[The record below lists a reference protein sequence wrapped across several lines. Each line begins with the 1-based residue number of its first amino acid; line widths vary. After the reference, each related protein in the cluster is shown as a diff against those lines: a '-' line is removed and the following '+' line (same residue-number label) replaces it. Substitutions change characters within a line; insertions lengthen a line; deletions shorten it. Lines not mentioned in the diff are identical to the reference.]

1 MLDREAEALVQELL
15 RSDSRRDLT
24 GMMIEGG
31 GLDGSGSAAVAGVE
45 ASAGVF
51 SDGGDPVLGASNSS
65 VNLAGGTQA
74 QQTSLVRQ
82 LPDSPAEGDWR
93 PRTRTRFDAEA
104 KERGVIKPRSMRE
117 RRRRDK
123 ISEGLQQL
131 RRTLPAGAVGPQID
145 TAAMIDVAISH
156 ITNLQAGSDS
166 SSGNKGTNDREDSD
180 SKRRIDADE
189 AREQQDG
196 LIIEER
202 RANASIRRYRISL
215 SEGAV
220 SVVEPPSSSIPP
232 AAPGAS
238 NEDDNNGGRTDPAR
252 SGRPLSRNPLPSLP
266 PNLPHPPPAPP
277 HFPPPP
283 TVRFIPSPCLTSS
296 PSPSLLPPSPS
307 LPSPL
312 LSSPFPSLSHHPLAI
327 PGYGNSR
334 FGSIFDE
341 DPKQWRFVADLIGSS
356 GAIFELATPLAP
368 THFLLLASLGNLT
381 KAVAKGLKDPSARV
395 IQTHFALQANVGEV
409 VAKEE
414 VYKVMAQLV
423 GLGCGVLL
431 LSSPYIAESYWSLVT
446 TWAVI
451 RSTHLAF
458 RFKSL
463 SVLEFDSLNFK
474 RMSILARAHVSGAT
488 ELPSVQAVNQKE
500 RLWLPRRLTSPRI
513 NLGCSLADLSVLL
526 EQQSANRMPITELL
540 ALYRDEQHVLLMD
553 DTGAFSVIFKQGAS
567 KGTVLRVVWQACW
580 LQQQRR
586 ERRREH
592 GADGEEVHSDLA
604 DRSGGSRSGG
614 VGNSSSSSGG
624 IGILQ
629 ESLNALGSEFEG
641 FLGKASTAGWDTN
654 TLVAKVPPSAP
665 LLMLEYEG
673 FLAQETAAGW
683 DTNTL
688 LAKQEFEGFLAKA
701 AAAGW
706 NTNTLVAKVP
716 PSAPLLCKAA
726 IARSC
731 HGRLAAVSW
740 MTLPAAVIR
749 TGEDCVTAHDHVTF
763 ESTQKTGQER
773 AASLRMTIN

>member
-1 MLDREAEALVQELL
+1 MTMVISLFSQGPSVTPFGLSL
-15 RSDSRRDLT
+15 SPSSLT
-24 GMMIEGG
+24 PHSP
-31 GLDGSGSAAVAGVE
+31 L
-45 ASAGVF
+45 
-51 SDGGDPVLGASNSS
+51 
-65 VNLAGGTQA
+65 
-74 QQTSLVRQ
+74 SLCYF
-82 LPDSPAEGDWR
+82 W
-93 PRTRTRFDAEA
+93 
-104 KERGVIKPRSMRE
+104 
-117 RRRRDK
+117 
-123 ISEGLQQL
+123 
-131 RRTLPAGAVGPQID
+131 
-145 TAAMIDVAISH
+145 
-156 ITNLQAGSDS
+156 
-166 SSGNKGTNDREDSD
+166 
-180 SKRRIDADE
+180 
-189 AREQQDG
+189 
-196 LIIEER
+196 
-202 RANASIRRYRISL
+202 YRISL

-220 SVVEPPSSSIPP
+220 SVADPPPSSTPP
-232 AAPGAS
+232 DAVSSADGAAGAS
-238 NEDDNNGGRTDPAR
+238 NEA
-252 SGRPLSRNPLPSLP
+252 SSLFLPSP
-266 PNLPHPPPAPP
+266 PSFTFFPLIP
-277 HFPPPP
+277 FPP
-283 TVRFIPSPCLTSS
+283 LN
-296 PSPSLLPPSPS
+296 
-307 LPSPL
+307 SPL
-312 LSSPFPSLSHHPLAI
+312 LSFPPLNSPLLPSPPLSSPLLPFPPISTHLLSPPPLPPIRLWQFPVHITGWASSTLAI
-327 PGYGNSR
+327 VM

-463 SVLEFDSLNFK
+463 SVLEFDSVSCGCVSEGERGESYWSLVTTWAVIRSTHLAFRFKSLSVLEFDSVSCGCVSEGERGESYWSLVTTWAVIRSTHLAFRFKSLSVFEFDSVSSVCPEGRAALCATSQLTGASAFVFPTSLTDRPLSPLYFPSAELQAHSHPCQNAYLRSCRAALRASSQPKGALPASPPPHVHSHPSTLHLPPSNLQLNFK
-474 RMSILARAHVSGAT
+474 RMAILARAHVSGAT

-500 RLWLPRRLTSPRI
+500 RLWLPRRLTTPRI

-604 DRSGGSRSGG
+604 DRSGASRSGG

-688 LAKQEFEGFLAKA
+688 LAK
-701 AAAGW
+701 
-706 NTNTLVAKVP
+706 VP
-716 PSAPLLCKAA
+716 PSAPLLM
-726 IARSC
+726 
-731 HGRLAAVSW
+731 L
-740 MTLPAAVIR
+740 
-749 TGEDCVTAHDHVTF
+749 
-763 ESTQKTGQER
+763 
-773 AASLRMTIN
+773 

>member
-1 MLDREAEALVQELL
+1 MPRLSGEMALAARSVGSRRTMSLPGDEDCMLARAMLDLEEEALVQELL
-15 RSDSRRDLT
+15 RSDPRRGQA
-24 GMMIEGG
+24 GMLVDGG
-31 GLDGSGSAAVAGVE
+31 GLDGS
-45 ASAGVF
+45 
-51 SDGGDPVLGASNSS
+51 
-65 VNLAGGTQA
+65 
-74 QQTSLVRQ
+74 
-82 LPDSPAEGDWR
+82 DSPAAAGVGATADVLGDDGDPARSPLFPR
-93 PRTRTRFDAEA
+93 PVSSFPFSGIASVRL
-104 KERGVIKPRSMRE
+104 KE
-117 RRRRDK
+117 
-123 ISEGLQQL
+123 L
-131 RRTLPAGAVGPQID
+131 
-145 TAAMIDVAISH
+145 
-156 ITNLQAGSDS
+156 
-166 SSGNKGTNDREDSD
+166 
-180 SKRRIDADE
+180 
-189 AREQQDG
+189 
-196 LIIEER
+196 
-202 RANASIRRYRISL
+202 YRISL

-220 SVVEPPSSSIPP
+220 SVADPPPSSTPP
-232 AAPGAS
+232 DAVSSADGAAGAS
-238 NEDDNNGGRTDPAR
+238 NEGDSNGGGAEPAR
-252 SGRPLSRNPLPSLP
+252 SGRFDSLVQSAKNFFLPSGYP
-266 PNLPHPPPAPP
+266 G
-277 HFPPPP
+277 
-283 TVRFIPSPCLTSS
+283 SLTSDYTS
-296 PSPSLLPPSPS
+296 YMLWQFPVHITGWASSTLVTSTLLQAVGVGSLVKATATAAAGTAAASGAAAATGAAAGAAAAGAAGTVAAGAATLATTAAAAAAALPAVDPASAAAATAAIKWVAKDGIGAVGR
-307 LPSPL
+307 L
-312 LSSPFPSLSHHPLAI
+312 LV
-327 PGYGNSR
+327 GGR

-474 RMSILARAHVSGAT
+474 RMAILARAHVSGAT

-641 FLGKASTAGWDTN
+641 FLGKASAAGWDTN

-688 LAKQEFEGFLAKA
+688 LAK
-701 AAAGW
+701 
-706 NTNTLVAKVP
+706 VP
-716 PSAPLLCKAA
+716 SSAPLLM
-726 IARSC
+726 
-731 HGRLAAVSW
+731 L
-740 MTLPAAVIR
+740 
-749 TGEDCVTAHDHVTF
+749 
-763 ESTQKTGQER
+763 
-773 AASLRMTIN
+773 